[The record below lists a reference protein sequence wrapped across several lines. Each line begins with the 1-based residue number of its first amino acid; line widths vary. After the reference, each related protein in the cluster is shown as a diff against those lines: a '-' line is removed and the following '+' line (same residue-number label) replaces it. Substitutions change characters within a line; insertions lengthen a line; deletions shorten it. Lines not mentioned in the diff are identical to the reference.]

1 MMIVMMRIKNPLETM
16 NYKIMLMMMLIMMT
30 RLKIMIMIMMIMI
43 TGLMMTLLDRI
54 YKSVVDT
61 MKRQGWFAEELFHYL
76 GKEKERER
84 GVTHF
89 FSKDKGQVGS
99 NPTCK
104 YCSTVCTVGLWW
116 RCMAC
121 GLWNCLYLVL
131 PEFQF

>member
-1 MMIVMMRIKNPLETM
+1 MMMMARRLKIMMMMTKRLKLMMIVMMRIKNPLETM

-30 RLKIMIMIMMIMI
+30 RLKIMIMIMMVMI

-84 GVTHF
+84 GVAHF
-89 FSKDKGQVGS
+89 LVRIKDRLVRIRHV
-99 NPTCK
+99 N
-104 YCSTVCTVGLWW
+104 TVVQ
-116 RCMAC
+116 
-121 GLWNCLYLVL
+121 YVL
-131 PEFQF
+131 